1 MTLMQA
7 NNAFDIAVG
16 AEAFWAGNVLL
27 FPKKVMS
34 RPDAAIECHERL
46 GGLLSYYHR
55 KEA

>member
-34 RPDAAIECHERL
+34 RPDAAIECHDRL
-46 GGLLSYYHR
+46 GGLLSY
-55 KEA
+55 